1 MSEDI
6 PSLTEEQKYKLC
18 QIQAEMVPEED
29 RLKALTD
36 AYIKI
41 DSLGKM
47 VSKVIEN
54 NMAIP
59 LEEETAEK
67 LERQIKELIREL
79 KK

>member
-1 MSEDI
+1 MSEET
-6 PSLTEEQKYKLC
+6 PRLTDEQIHELC

-29 RLKALTD
+29 RLKALAD
-36 AYIKI
+36 AYMRI

-67 LERQIKELIREL
+67 LEHQIKELMREL